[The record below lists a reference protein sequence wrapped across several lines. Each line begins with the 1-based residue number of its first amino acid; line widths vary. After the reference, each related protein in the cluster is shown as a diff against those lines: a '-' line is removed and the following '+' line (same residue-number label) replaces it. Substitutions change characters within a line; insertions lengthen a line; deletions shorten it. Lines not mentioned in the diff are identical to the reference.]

1 MRSQRDGEQQTRGR
15 TIDSLI
21 LALLIHI
28 IEISEHL
35 DGANVGARIID
46 DALAP
51 ILDQVFEQLE
61 GLKTRIRPA
70 LSEN

>member
-1 MRSQRDGEQQTRGR
+1 MRSQRDGEQQSRGR

-35 DGANVGARIID
+35 DGPNVGTRIID
-46 DALAP
+46 DALTP
-51 ILDQVFEQLE
+51 VLDQVFQQLE
-61 GLKTRIRPA
+61 RL
-70 LSEN
+70 